1 MGLKK
6 IELGVALV
14 LLMTILLGRATA
26 QSSCSNSLMSLAPCL
41 NYITGNSSSNPSSS
55 CCSSLTS
62 VVQSSPQCL
71 CSVLNGGATSFG
83 ITVNRTLALSLPGA
97 CKVNTPP
104 LSQCNAANS
113 PTGSAIPPATSPS
126 AADSPNTNTPD
137 ASITP
142 SASDIPSG
150 VGGGSKST
158 DGINTS
164 GSGGTGIKATLNFV
178 LFLVFIV
185 SCSSNYSSFFF
196 F

>member
-6 IELGVALV
+6 TELGVALV
-14 LLMTILLGRATA
+14 LLLAILLGRATA
-26 QSSCSNSLMSLAPCL
+26 QSSCSSSLMSLAPCL

-97 CKVNTPP
+97 
-104 LSQCNAANS
+104 SANS

-164 GSGGTGIKATLNFV
+164 GSGGTGIKAILNFV

-185 SCSSNYSSFFF
+185 SCSSNYSSFFLF
-196 F
+196 

>member
-1 MGLKK
+1 
-6 IELGVALV
+6 
-14 LLMTILLGRATA
+14 
-26 QSSCSNSLMSLAPCL
+26 MSLAPCL

-71 CSVLNGGATSFG
+71 CSVLNGGAMS
-83 ITVNRTLALSLPGA
+83 
-97 CKVNTPP
+97 CY
-104 LSQCNAANS
+104 S

-164 GSGGTGIKATLNFV
+164 GSGGTGIQATLNFV